1 MGKTHA
7 AKGKPA
13 WFMNAEQCPVSGL
26 PVMHAASMTGS
37 NPELPYC
44 VEMARLG
51 DRIYLL
57 KASGFVTATQ
67 MTETLAF
74 VEDFIAKTFD
84 TSSGL
89 VVIEDYSH
97 VLGADMGAR
106 KQYFEF
112 FRRREFFIGG
122 VLYNMKKLL
131 KISFNLARR
140 FYFSGERI
148 YAVDTY
154 AQTVPISLK
163 ILEEHPAPTRRVPVS
178 PPSEAEPENRPTQA
192 KAIAENKGG
201 RTGKRAGRVAG
212 KHDGVLKAEILKG
225 YTDAI
230 LEYIAAID
238 WEKGGIP
245 VIDPAISAD
254 PHAGKVINAISMIK
268 MEIDSL
274 IQERMAAEKIL
285 AESEKRFRQLVEHSH
300 AGIFT
305 YDYQSGTIVRTN
317 DAALAILGLERDAV
331 VGHSPLDFMTPE
343 SQVLL
348 KERLALLLAGNPISS
363 VVEYQIVDKSGQ
375 IKWVLINAHVNH
387 RGGKPDSA
395 NVIMT
400 DISHLKQI
408 EIELLEYQVKL
419 KGLSIKLSMTEEA
432 QRREMAS
439 QLHDRVSQELFGAQL
454 QLAAFEKTLNDPEQI
469 RALAGIKDQIVSVI
483 RETKALTFDL
493 SPPVLYDLGFA
504 EAVESLAA
512 ATRAKHR
519 FNVQTAFQGEMDRID
534 EGIKII
540 YYRNIK
546 ELIHNAVKH
555 AAARN
560 IEIRITNA
568 RSRLTAEVKDDG
580 DGFDT
585 RYPAGQPDLQKG
597 YGLFDIREKINHLGG
612 SLDILSS
619 PGAGTRVRM
628 TIPLA

>member
-1 MGKTHA
+1 MGKTRT

-26 PVMHAASMTGS
+26 PVTHAASMTGS
-37 NPELPYC
+37 NPEIPYR

-57 KASGFVTATQ
+57 KASGFVTSAQ

-74 VEDFIAKTFD
+74 AEDFLAGTFD
-84 TSSGL
+84 ISSGL

-97 VLGADMGAR
+97 VLGADIGAR

-112 FRRREFFIGG
+112 FRKREFFIGG
-122 VLYNMKKLL
+122 VLHNMKRLL

-140 FYFSGERI
+140 FHFNNDRV

-154 AQTVPISLK
+154 AQAVPIAVK
-163 ILEEHPAPTRRVPVS
+163 IFDEHPAPARRVPVFR
-178 PPSEAEPENRPTQA
+178 PSEAEPENRPTQA
-192 KAIAENKGG
+192 KAIAENKGE
-201 RTGKRAGRVAG
+201 RTGKRAGRVVG
-212 KHDGVLKAEILKG
+212 KPDEMLKGEILKG
-225 YTDAI
+225 YADAL

-238 WEKGGIP
+238 WEKDGSP
-245 VIDPAISAD
+245 AIDPAITAD
-254 PHAGKVINAISMIK
+254 PHVGKVINAISMIK
-268 MEIDSL
+268 MEIDTL

-285 AESEKRFRQLVEHSH
+285 AESENRFRQLVEHAY

-305 YDYQSGTIVRTN
+305 YDYQSGKIARTN
-317 DAALAILGLERDAV
+317 DAALAILDLERDAV
-331 VGHSPLDFMTPE
+331 EGRSPLDFLTPE
-343 SQVLL
+343 SQVLF
-348 KERLALLLAGNPISS
+348 KERVARLLAGNPVSS
-363 VVEYQIVDKSGQ
+363 VIEYQITDKSGR
-375 IKWVLINAHVNH
+375 IKWVLINTHINY
-387 RGGKPDSA
+387 RDGKPDSA
-395 NVIMT
+395 DVIMT

-439 QLHDRVSQELFGAQL
+439 QLHDRISQELFGAQL
-454 QLAAFEKTLNDPEQI
+454 QLVAFEKNLDDPGQI

-483 RETKALTFDL
+483 RETKSLTFDL
-493 SPPVLYDLGFA
+493 SPPVLYDLGFM
-504 EAVESLAA
+504 EAVESLAES
-512 ATRAKHR
+512 TRIKYR
-519 FNVQTAFQGEMDRID
+519 LTVQTAFQGEMDRVD

-540 YYRNIK
+540 YYRGIK

-568 RSRLTAEVKDDG
+568 RGRLTAEVKDDG
-580 DGFDT
+580 GGFDAMDPT
-585 RYPAGQPDLQKG
+585 GQPEVMEG
-597 YGLFDIREKINHLGG
+597 FGLFDIKEKINHLGG

-628 TIPLA
+628 TVPLA